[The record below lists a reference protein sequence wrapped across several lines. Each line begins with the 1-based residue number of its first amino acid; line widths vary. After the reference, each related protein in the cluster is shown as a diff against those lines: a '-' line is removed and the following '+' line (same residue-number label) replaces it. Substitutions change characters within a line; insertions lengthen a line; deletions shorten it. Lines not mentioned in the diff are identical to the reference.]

1 MPLLSSWL
9 NSTGS
14 KGAVQSTKFQPLN
27 IFSVKT
33 CFIDKEIFLKEAF
46 WVGAQETMVSEEI
59 KPASYADL
67 EEVNEEE
74 TSPVVATKYMN
85 KVLWKGLFS
94 LVASCVI
101 TLATI

>member
-1 MPLLSSWL
+1 
-9 NSTGS
+9 
-14 KGAVQSTKFQPLN
+14 
-27 IFSVKT
+27 
-33 CFIDKEIFLKEAF
+33 
-46 WVGAQETMVSEEI
+46 MVSEEI

-74 TSPVVATKYMN
+74 TSPSFVATKYMN

-101 TLATI
+101 KLATI

>member
-1 MPLLSSWL
+1 
-9 NSTGS
+9 
-14 KGAVQSTKFQPLN
+14 
-27 IFSVKT
+27 
-33 CFIDKEIFLKEAF
+33 
-46 WVGAQETMVSEEI
+46 MVSEEI

-74 TSPVVATKYMN
+74 TSPFFVATKYMN
-85 KVLWKGLFS
+85 KVSRKRLFS